1 MARTAVTVTTLT
13 ANTGVTEPAG
23 TTADPTND
31 HVVAGIPAEEL
42 ILRFANTNGSDR
54 VAIIKAG
61 DSTPALEAGLGDLD
75 ITVPATTGVRW
86 VGPLTSARFAQDN
99 GDINIDLAASFA
111 GTVTAYRIPRTA

>member
-13 ANTGVTEPAG
+13 ANTATTEPAG

-31 HVVAGIPAEEL
+31 HVISGVPCEQLL
-42 ILRFANTNGSDR
+42 IRLANTNGTDR
-54 VAIIKAG
+54 VATILAG
-61 DSTPALEAGLGDLD
+61 DNPPADAAGQGNLEV
-75 ITVPATTGVRW
+75 TVPATTGVKW
-86 VGPLTSARFAQDN
+86 VGPLSSARFAQDN

>member
-13 ANTGVTEPAG
+13 ANTATTEPAG

-31 HVVAGIPAEEL
+31 HVISGVPCEQLL
-42 ILRFANTNGSDR
+42 IRLANTNGSDR
-54 VAIIKAG
+54 VATILAG
-61 DSTPALEAGLGDLD
+61 DNPPADAAGQGDLA
-75 ITVPATTGVRW
+75 ITVPATSGVKW
-86 VGPLTSARFAQDN
+86 VGPLSSARFAQDN

>member
-54 VAIIKAG
+54 VATIKAG
-61 DSTPALEAGLGDLD
+61 DSPPALEAGLGDLD

>member
-13 ANTGVTEPAG
+13 ANTATTEPAG

-31 HVVAGIPAEEL
+31 HVISGVPCEQLL
-42 ILRFANTNGSDR
+42 IRLANTNGSDR
-54 VAIIKAG
+54 VATILAG
-61 DSTPALEAGLGDLD
+61 DNPPADAAGQGNLEV
-75 ITVPATTGVRW
+75 TVPATSGVKW
-86 VGPLTSARFAQDN
+86 VGPLSSARFAQDN